1 MYAHV
6 TSFVQEDLEVIKTCN
21 LSIMRFKIS
30 RNLIIYLKMQFQI
43 EFIEERAYKKVFWT
57 ESKMKRS
64 ETGINL

>member
-1 MYAHV
+1 
-6 TSFVQEDLEVIKTCN
+6 
-21 LSIMRFKIS
+21 MRFKIS

-43 EFIEERAYKKVFWT
+43 EFIEERAYKKVFCT